1 MEPLDFEDFLLQ
13 HQNAVDRDPMRQL
26 LEYPPDDVTVEMLR
40 RHCRT
45 IAPII
50 PEHGYVAQNQ
60 SQYINNLLHSS
71 YCKARKVHYILAMI

>member
-1 MEPLDFEDFLLQ
+1 MQMVIVAIFHLFSSLQQIPLCDVVEPLDFEDFLLQ

-50 PEHGYVAQNQ
+50 PEHGYVAQNM
-60 SQYINNLLHSS
+60 
-71 YCKARKVHYILAMI
+71 A